1 MLTDSVVLRKYLH
14 LKGKFVSPANI
25 ALVNQHSESKIIWL
39 NSCSMPGAGSLC
51 ETVRTSWGPPQA
63 LMLGENVKGGGFSYA
78 ACATGTLDPSG
89 CREAPRSPT
98 LWGSSGSDSLYVSK
112 VQLKS
117 AFPPRWGLL
126 VKTSCPHSTACLHHA
141 QPRGPAPRPS
151 PEGPRILPTQ
161 PQQSRLTASRRV
173 VLPWRPWAPPSTR
186 ASSGLRSARSP
197 ILKMPGQAVSFS
209 PERFSSL
216 QPVGPG

>member
-141 QPRGPAPRPS
+141 QPRGPAPRDHASCPPS
-151 PEGPRILPTQ
+151 PSSQG
-161 PQQSRLTASRRV
+161 SRPAGGWSYL
-173 VLPWRPWAPPSTR
+173 
-186 ASSGLRSARSP
+186 G
-197 ILKMPGQAVSFS
+197 
-209 PERFSSL
+209 
-216 QPVGPG
+216 GPGHHRPLGPPLACGQHGALF